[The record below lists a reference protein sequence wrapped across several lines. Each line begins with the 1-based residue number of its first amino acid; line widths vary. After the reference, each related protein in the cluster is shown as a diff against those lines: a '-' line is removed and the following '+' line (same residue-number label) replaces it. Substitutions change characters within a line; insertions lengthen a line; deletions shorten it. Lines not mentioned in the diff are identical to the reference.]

1 MANCLICCYMQR
13 LEHKVAS
20 GVAWSFSEKLLSMV
34 VQMVVS
40 IIVARQ
46 LAPADFGV
54 MAIMTF
60 FTSVALAIVD
70 SGFSQTLIRKAYPT
84 DEDYRS
90 VLGFNVVVSVVLYAL
105 FVAAAYPLAE
115 LYSAP
120 VIRDIAPVLFLVLP
134 INSLCVVQTVM
145 FTREF
150 RFALLSKIVFVASLV
165 SGVVAVVMAVAG
177 CGIWSLVAQRLLMM
191 GIKAVAFWSIRRW
204 HTTAR
209 FSFAALRAMAP
220 FSLRLLTTDLIAS
233 IYNNVAQLFIGKMHS
248 TGMLGYYSQAQKLK
262 DLPVTST
269 VQAVQGVTYPALS
282 KLEGDDAKFSA
293 GYIRILQLLS
303 FVLFPVMLG
312 LVAIAPDMFMLL
324 LGQKWMPTVPYFEIL
339 ALSGMAYPLAVV
351 SYNILK
357 VRSDG
362 RVIVRLEVVKRVIM
376 TAVLCY
382 TIPRGVESVAWGM
395 TAMAFVEFF
404 INTVAA
410 LRYLSIG
417 AVRLLAT
424 LLPQLA
430 LAVVMFGALDLLEPY
445 AASLSLGLR
454 LVAEIV
460 AGVIVYAAGAFIF
473 RLRALRELQS
483 LLRGYIAK

>member
-1 MANCLICCYMQR
+1 MAEER
-13 LEHKVAS
+13 LEHKVVS

-40 IIVARQ
+40 IVVARQ
-46 LAPADFGV
+46 LAPADFGI

-70 SGFSQTLIRKAYPT
+70 SGFSQTLIRKQQPT
-84 DEDYRS
+84 DTEYRS
-90 VLGFNVVVSVVLYAL
+90 VLGFNIVVAVVLYVVFLA
-105 FVAAAYPLAE
+105 VAQPLADM
-115 LYSAP
+115 YDAP

-150 RFALLSKIVFVASLV
+150 RFALLSKIVFFSSLAS
-165 SGVVAVVMAVAG
+165 GIVAVVMAIAG

-191 GIKAVAFWSIRRW
+191 GIKAAAFWWIRWWR
-204 HTTAR
+204 TEAR
-209 FSFAALRAMAP
+209 FSLAALRAMAP
-220 FSLRLLTTDLIAS
+220 FSLRLLATDLIAS

-248 TGMLGYYSQAQKLK
+248 TVALGYYSQAQKLK

-269 VQAVQGVTYPALS
+269 VQAVQGVTFPALAE
-282 KLEGDDAKFSA
+282 LEGDDDKFTE
-293 GYIRILQLLS
+293 GFVRIVRLLS

-312 LVAIAPDMFMLL
+312 FVAIAPDMFMLL
-324 LGQKWMPTVPYFEIL
+324 LGERWMPTVPYFEIL

-351 SYNILK
+351 AYNILK

-362 RVIVRLEVVKRVIM
+362 RVIVGLEVVKRLIM

-395 TAMAFVEFF
+395 TAMAFVELV
-404 INTVAA
+404 INTAA
-410 LRYLSIG
+410 TMRYLTVG
-417 AVRLLAT
+417 VVRLLANIV
-424 LLPQLA
+424 PQLVLAAAMFVA
-430 LAVVMFGALDLLEPY
+430 LYLLESHIATLTLGVRLLVEV
-445 AASLSLGLR
+445 AAG
-454 LVAEIV
+454 IV
-460 AGVIVYAAGAFIF
+460 IYAAGAYLF
-473 RLRALRELQS
+473 RLRAMKESLA
-483 LLRGYIAK
+483 LLRGYLSKSA